1 VSLYDSPRARVK
13 MNGHLTDSFQL
24 FRGTIVASVQ
34 LSSHYIE
41 PLAQAGKIKKLRG
54 ITIANTEHTV

>member
-1 VSLYDSPRARVK
+1 

-41 PLAQAGKIKKLRG
+41 PLAQAGKMKSLEELLLQILNILYNWIFCG
-54 ITIANTEHTV
+54 